1 MKLKPSTALYQRQ
14 RICFHQK
21 RTAFGVYLFS
31 SLFYVADNFI
41 WFPGDN
47 VTIFLGVDE
56 GGGGVA
62 TVIVGLSFAVK
73 IPSGKIRI
81 YPCVVTAL
89 QEPQ

>member
-1 MKLKPSTALYQRQ
+1 MLLFFWVWMK
-14 RICFHQK
+14 
-21 RTAFGVYLFS
+21 G
-31 SLFYVADNFI
+31 
-41 WFPGDN
+41 
-47 VTIFLGVDE
+47 E